1 MADAQ
6 DALASQ
12 DANYQQSRASLLKMI
27 SITQNGGLGDT
38 VARLLPEN
46 VATRMSNDAAEYQK
60 AHANYVSLQGKA
72 LGSGSTDASRA
83 MLDEAV
89 PTFDKPSD
97 AKISGLTDQLNQLDL
112 SHLKRQALTPMYK
125 QGNEKPYTDLSAQ
138 FDKTVT
144 PSMMPKLLPILSMPV
159 SPARTQA
166 LQQAVQDPQMKAAL
180 DLMVRT
186 GQLK

>member
-1 MADAQ
+1 
-6 DALASQ
+6 
-12 DANYQQSRASLLKMI
+12 
-27 SITQNGGLGDT
+27 
-38 VARLLPEN
+38 
-46 VATRMSNDAAEYQK
+46 
-60 AHANYVSLQGKA
+60 
-72 LGSGSTDASRA
+72 
-83 MLDEAV
+83 
-89 PTFDKPSD
+89 
-97 AKISGLTDQLNQLDL
+97 
-112 SHLKRQALTPMYK
+112 MYK